1 MADTTTRTK
10 RSAARKVS
18 RGPHAERSAA
28 MRKKLIDAAIQCLVE
43 VGYGSTTLQR
53 VTDVAE
59 VSRGAFLHHFPTR
72 AQLMIAVAEFAA
84 DEQTR
89 VVREFVGD
97 SFGDKELYQAITAA
111 TWEAVRR
118 PAAIA
123 FLEILLGSRSDP
135 EIGNEFAQVV
145 RKLATTHEENVWRV
159 AESIGIKDKEA
170 ITTMVHLHQ
179 AAMRGLVVDY
189 LFSGE
194 LASAERSMELLKGYK
209 EHLTEQL
216 IAEAAED

>member
-1 MADTTTRTK
+1 
-10 RSAARKVS
+10 
-18 RGPHAERSAA
+18 

-97 SFGDKELYQAITAA
+97 SFGDKDLYQAITAA

-135 EIGNEFAQVV
+135 EIGTEFAQVV
-145 RKLATTHEENVWRV
+145 RKLSATHEENVWRV
-159 AESIGIKDKEA
+159 AESIGIQDKEA

-194 LASAERSMELLKGYK
+194 LESAERSMELLKSYK
-209 EHLTEQL
+209 ENLTEQL
-216 IAEAAED
+216 IGEAKAD

>member
-1 MADTTTRTK
+1 
-10 RSAARKVS
+10 
-18 RGPHAERSAA
+18 

-53 VTDVAE
+53 VTDVAD

-84 DEQTR
+84 TEQTR

-97 SFGDKELYQAITAA
+97 STGDADLYQAITAA
-111 TWEAVRR
+111 TWEAVRQ
-118 PAAIA
+118 PAGIA
-123 FLEILLGSRSDP
+123 LIEILLGSRSDP
-135 EIGNEFAQVV
+135 EIGEEFTQVM
-145 RKLATTHEENVWRV
+145 RKLSATHEDNVWTI
-159 AESIGIKDKEA
+159 AESIGIKDRET
-170 ITTMVHLHQ
+170 IFTMVHLHQ

-194 LASAERSMELLKGYK
+194 IGAAERSRELLKRYK
-209 EHLTEQL
+209 LTLTGEL
-216 IAEAAED
+216 IEAASKD